1 VKVFIDGL
9 EIKFMFFFTIFE
21 LLTVSTRNTDVG
33 RVDRLEETNK
43 LSTGPTRQHE

>member
-43 LSTGPTRQHE
+43 LSTGPTCQHE